1 MNTIENIYFLYK
13 EMYNYRQL
21 LDGPTIPKRDFYNM
35 LFFFFGIYFMHPPN
49 AKSVLPFITTRE
61 NKLITEDT
69 PAKTIPRTIS
79 FLRVDLSNISSFKL
93 IPLCLYKRIA
103 LGRRIRFAN
112 IRTKQYTFRFALA

>member
-1 MNTIENIYFLYK
+1 MPL
-13 EMYNYRQL
+13 
-21 LDGPTIPKRDFYNM
+21 TIPSEIAIKTISLTVN
-35 LFFFFGIYFMHPPN
+35 LSHPPN
-49 AKSVLPFITTRE
+49 AKSVLPLITIRE
-61 NKLITEDT
+61 NKLITEDA

-112 IRTKQYTFRFALA
+112 IRTKQYTFRFAFAKLAISSKFIPV